1 MSRDADGGQLSPGN
15 LAAFEAQA
23 SANLVDWTTLPA
35 ALTLSNGSLLL
46 RDPSSGNF
54 PDRFYRLVEH

>member
-1 MSRDADGGQLSPGN
+1 
-15 LAAFEAQA
+15 
-23 SANLVDWTTLPA
+23 VDWTTLPA